1 MFCFTKV
8 VHFLWGE
15 ISLEEAKKFA
25 FLSAIFFF
33 IIGSYWMMRELKN
46 ALFMNIV
53 GPTGLPYAKMVS
65 LVSITLLV
73 LFYNKL
79 IDWFERT
86 NLIYIITSFFAILY
100 FAIAYF
106 AAHPTIGIGNTQASK
121 YRLFGWFLY
130 VAVEAFGSIVVSLF
144 WAYVASIMDTASAK
158 KGYPLILAG
167 AQLGSILG
175 SVAVMTLPQVIG
187 VPILFGIAAGLVLIV
202 PFLIRIF
209 SQKYKQQT
217 MGTVQEKKATGIFEG
232 LRLIGTKPYL
242 MGILVVSITYEIIIT
257 ILEYQMNFY
266 AKQSLGSIEK
276 VASFLGMQG
285 VAVNSISFIFALV
298 GTSFFIRKFGLTTC
312 LILYPLSIAGFV
324 LYAWSLPTLYVFLV
338 CVVGIK
344 GLSYAL
350 NNPCKE
356 IMYIPTSKDVKFKA
370 KGWVD
375 AFGGRTSKSIG
386 SMVNA
391 LFPVLS
397 ELLVY
402 GSIISLG
409 VIAAWIPVAWYV
421 GTTNSKLVQENKLI
435 E

>member
-1 MFCFTKV
+1 MSCITKV

-15 ISLEEAKKFA
+15 ISLEEAKKFG

-86 NLIYIITSFFAILY
+86 NLIYVITSFFAVLY
-100 FAIAYF
+100 FSIAYF
-106 AAHPTIGIGNTQASK
+106 AAHPTIGIANTDASK

-130 VAVEAFGSIVVSLF
+130 VGIEAFGSIVVSLF

-175 SVAVMTLPQVIG
+175 SVAVMTLASIIG
-187 VPILFGIAAGLVLIV
+187 VPTLVGIAACLVLIV

-217 MGTVQEKKATGIFEG
+217 MATVKK
-232 LRLIGTKPYL
+232 KNP
-242 MGILVVSITYEIIIT
+242 
-257 ILEYQMNFY
+257 Q
-266 AKQSLGSIEK
+266 
-276 VASFLGMQG
+276 
-285 VAVNSISFIFALV
+285 
-298 GTSFFIRKFGLTTC
+298 
-312 LILYPLSIAGFV
+312 
-324 LYAWSLPTLYVFLV
+324 VFL
-338 CVVGIK
+338 K
-344 GLSYAL
+344 GYA
-350 NNPCKE
+350 
-356 IMYIPTSKDVKFKA
+356 
-370 KGWVD
+370 
-375 AFGGRTSKSIG
+375 
-386 SMVNA
+386 
-391 LFPVLS
+391 
-397 ELLVY
+397 
-402 GSIISLG
+402 
-409 VIAAWIPVAWYV
+409 
-421 GTTNSKLVQENKLI
+421 
-435 E
+435 